1 MMLNGGKYKSI
12 VASTL
17 AEIRGV
23 LPLAEEGLL
32 EEVSRR
38 VHISTRCL

>member
-1 MMLNGGKYKSI
+1 MLGEGKYKSI

-23 LPLAEEGLL
+23 LPLVEEDVL
-32 EEVSRR
+32 EEVSIQK
-38 VHISTRCL
+38 HANIHA

>member
-1 MMLNGGKYKSI
+1 MLKNGEHRKI

-32 EEVSRR
+32 DEVCPQ
-38 VHISTRCL
+38 VSTYSDFFC